1 MTEAIGCLVKVC
13 GLTTA
18 EDARFAAEAGADLL
32 GFVVH
37 PPSPRH
43 CADFVE
49 ATREVRDRA
58 VLVMVS
64 DDPLE
69 LARTAAMAGL
79 RRIQPHSSRAVRRK
93 VAEALR
99 KEGFD
104 LLLPWP
110 DEAGQERVDGALY
123 VWEPGAA
130 NTGLQGGSGQ
140 PNPMGFPPPGPFLLA
155 GGLDGETLAS
165 RLRALAPGLRSWLR
179 GFDAASRLERS
190 PGRKDPDKV
199 RAFIQAAKAHSLGG
213 TLDAL

>member
-1 MTEAIGCLVKVC
+1 MNDGAACMVKVC

-18 EDARFAAEAGADLL
+18 EDALFAAAAGADLL

-43 CADFVE
+43 CADLME
-49 ATREVRDRA
+49 ATAEVRNCA

-69 LARTAAMAGL
+69 LARTAARAGL
-79 RRIQPHSSRAVRRK
+79 RRIQPHSSQAARNK

-99 KEGFD
+99 KEGFE

-110 DEAGQERVDGALY
+110 DEAGQEPVGSGLY
-123 VWEPGAA
+123 LWEPGAA
-130 NTGLQGGSGQ
+130 NTGLQGGSGL

-155 GGLDGETLAS
+155 GGLDGANLAA
-165 RLRALAPGLRSWLR
+165 RAGALPPGLRPLLR

-199 RAFIQAAKAHSLGG
+199 RAFIQAAKALSPGG
-213 TLDAL
+213 NTDAL